1 MLVVMLM
8 ETVQERFNVK
18 STTAALEAAWITGF
32 DEKIMRNYRKKFFE
46 NRGKFKDEAR
56 GK

>member
-32 DEKIMRNYRKKFFE
+32 DEKTML
-46 NRGKFKDEAR
+46 
-56 GK
+56 